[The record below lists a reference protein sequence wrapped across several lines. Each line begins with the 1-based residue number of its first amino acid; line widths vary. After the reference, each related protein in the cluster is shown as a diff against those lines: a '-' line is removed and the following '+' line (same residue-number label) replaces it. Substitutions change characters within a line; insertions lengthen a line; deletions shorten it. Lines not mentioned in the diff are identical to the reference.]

1 MIIVGS
7 RRESYDS
14 GTVPDKSKP
23 VVYPIR
29 LNMGYFRRPNAREI
43 TDIAM
48 FRILDRYIFREI
60 AQSWLAVTMV
70 LLAILLTNQFAR
82 VLGDV
87 AKDKLPKDAIFQII
101 GLTALQ
107 YLTILV
113 PIGLF
118 LSIMLA
124 LGRLYR
130 DSEMPA
136 MMACGVG
143 AADIYR
149 PLSWLLIPLTLM
161 VGFLTMEVAPMA
173 LTEIERIGVEA
184 RRQADLSSIEPGRF
198 TTAREGGVV
207 YAEEVVGPGSV
218 ENVFLQQ
225 RTDDGI
231 EVVIAERGEQ
241 VESDDP
247 NTRFFV
253 LYNGRRYE
261 GIPGTSEFRV
271 MEFAEHG
278 IPYRLPNVENPELE
292 PRAMKTS
299 DLILATA
306 SEEVAE
312 LHWRIGIPLATLILA
327 ILAVPLSRSQPR
339 QGRYGRLAIG
349 LLVFIIY
356 FNLLSAGKAWLEQG
370 RVPAAVGLWW
380 VHGLMLSFAFAML
393 AIQNGLHRRIFSS
406 GARA

>member
-1 MIIVGS
+1 
-7 RRESYDS
+7 
-14 GTVPDKSKP
+14 
-23 VVYPIR
+23 
-29 LNMGYFRRPNAREI
+29 
-43 TDIAM
+43 M

-101 GLTALQ
+101 GLTGLQ

-136 MMACGVG
+136 MMACRVG
-143 AADIYR
+143 PLDIYR
-149 PLSWLLIPLTLM
+149 PLSFLLLPLVAAVGWLS
-161 VGFLTMEVAPMA
+161 MEVAPMA
-173 LTEIERIGVEA
+173 LTEIERVGLEA
-184 RRQADLSSIEPGRF
+184 RRQADLASIEPGRF
-198 TTAREGGVV
+198 TSDDRRGAVV
-207 YAEEVVGPGSV
+207 YAENVSAQGAI
-218 ENVFLQQ
+218 ENVFLQR

-241 VESDDP
+241 IASDDP
-247 NTRFFV
+247 NKRFFV
-253 LYNGRRYE
+253 LHEGRRYE
-261 GIPGTSEFRV
+261 GMPGTSQFRV

-278 IPYRLPNVENPELE
+278 IPYQLPNIEEPELE
-292 PRAMKTS
+292 PRAMRTVDLLSSNTPMTS
-299 DLILATA
+299 
-306 SEEVAE
+306 AE
-312 LHWRIGIPLATLILA
+312 LHWRVGIPLSTLVLA
-327 ILAVPLSRSQPR
+327 VLAVPLSRSQPR

-356 FNLLSAGKAWLEQG
+356 FNLMSAGKAWLEQDV
-370 RVPAAVGLWW
+370 VPAWVGLWW
-380 VHGLMLSFAFAML
+380 VHGAML
-393 AIQNGLHRRIFSS
+393 FSALSLLALQNGVLRRIFAF
-406 GARA
+406 GGRA